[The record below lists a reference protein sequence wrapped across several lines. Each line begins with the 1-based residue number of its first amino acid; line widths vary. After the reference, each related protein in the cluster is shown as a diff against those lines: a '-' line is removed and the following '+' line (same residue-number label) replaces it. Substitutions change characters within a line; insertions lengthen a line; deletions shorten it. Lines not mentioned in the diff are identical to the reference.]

1 MNYDDEG
8 DSVLMNMI
16 GETNEEVRNS
26 LYEKYVPLI
35 QSIVKRYS
43 STARKLGIDKNDLL
57 QEANVGFTDAINH
70 FNEEKD
76 ASFKTFMQVCIERK
90 LINYIKKHQS
100 TKHKIIQD
108 SLSLDYEY
116 NEDGNSL
123 KEMIGDIRLDPSI
136 KYSEKETEKNRYE
149 KIKKELSQFEYEV
162 FLYMMKDLNYNE
174 IAKILDKS
182 PKQIDIT
189 MQRVRFKI
197 KTILKEE

>member
-1 MNYDDEG
+1 M
-8 DSVLMNMI
+8 
-16 GETNEEVRNS
+16 
-26 LYEKYVPLI
+26 
-35 QSIVKRYS
+35 
-43 STARKLGIDKNDLL
+43 
-57 QEANVGFTDAINH
+57 
-70 FNEEKD
+70 EEKW
-76 ASFKTFMQVCIERK
+76 VEIE
-90 LINYIKKHQS
+90 Q
-100 TKHKIIQD
+100 
-108 SLSLDYEY
+108 
-116 NEDGNSL
+116 NSL

-182 PKQIDIT
+182 PKQIDNT